1 MNLTL
6 ISDCLE
12 KAVELSPEEEALV
25 YGNRSISY
33 QEFLANA
40 QQIAKAFLELGI
52 KKGDRIAVLMPN
64 CPEYLYTY
72 MASSLVGG
80 MMVGINPAYKGPE
93 IAFILNNSLPKAL
106 VMIDKHRDIDF
117 QKLIRE
123 YIFPGVIPHI
133 IIHNTQQS
141 KKFII
146 RKALSFDNLLSQ
158 ESTTED
164 EELLER
170 KKILSGDDAAL
181 VIYTSGTTGKPKGA
195 VLTHKNILTSI
206 GVEVREWDIS
216 SRDRLLLHL
225 HMSHIG
231 GAAELSVAGLMGRST
246 LIIMDHFNPVDA
258 LRLIEK
264 EKITF
269 LGQVPAMFALM
280 FNVSDFDSYDLSSIR
295 TCAVAGAPTPA
306 EVMKKMYTIGD
317 GVVRT
322 GYGLAETA
330 GLVTYTSRDDSPET
344 VMNTV
349 GRPAPEF
356 QVKIV
361 DDERNELPLGESGE
375 IAIKGDCVLSEYYE
389 LPAET
394 EKVMDEKG
402 WFYTGDIGFLD
413 EDGYLRLRGRKKDMI
428 ITGGYT
434 VFPQEIEDKLIKHP
448 NIQLAAVCGVPDPVL
463 GETGRAYI
471 VPQEGNTFKQKEI
484 IAYLEQNLAE
494 FKIPRQFVFRQ
505 SLPLTT
511 TGKVEKRIL
520 QEEIANEG

>member
-1 MNLTL
+1 MNFNL

-12 KAVELSPEEEALV
+12 KAFKLSPEKEALV
-25 YGNRSISY
+25 HGDKRINY
-33 QEFLANA
+33 QEFWENA
-40 QQIAKAFLELGI
+40 QQMAKAFLELGI

-72 MASSLVGG
+72 MASSMVGSV
-80 MMVGINPAYKGPE
+80 MVGINPAYKGPE
-93 IAFILNNSLPKAL
+93 IAYIINNSLPKAL
-106 VMIDKHRDIDF
+106 IMIDQHHDVNY

-133 IIHNTQQS
+133 IINNTQQS

-146 RKALSFDNLLSQ
+146 RRSLSFEKLISQ
-158 ESTTED
+158 ESTTDD
-164 EELLER
+164 EMLLER
-170 KKILSGDDAAL
+170 KKILSSDDAAL

-206 GVEVREWDIS
+206 GVEVREWEIS

-231 GAAELSVAGLMGRST
+231 GAAELSVAGLMGMST
-246 LIIMDHFNPVDA
+246 MIIMDHFNPVDA
-258 LRLIEK
+258 LQLIEK

-269 LGQVPAMFALM
+269 LGQVPAMFSMM
-280 FNVSDFDSYDLSSIR
+280 FNVSDFESYDLSSIR
-295 TCAVAGAPTPA
+295 ACAVAGAPTPV
-306 EVMKKMYTIGD
+306 EVMQKMYGIGR
-317 GVVRT
+317 GIVLT

-330 GLVTYTSRDDSPET
+330 GLVTYTSKEDPPET

-349 GRPAPEF
+349 GKPAPEF
-356 QVKIV
+356 QIKIV
-361 DDERNELPLGESGE
+361 DEEKSELPNGENGE
-375 IAIKGDCVLSEYYE
+375 VAIKGDSVLAEYYE
-389 LPAET
+389 LPEET
-394 EKVMDEKG
+394 EKSIDQEG
-402 WFYTGDIGFLD
+402 WFYTGDIGFID
-413 EDGYLRLRGRKKDMI
+413 DNNYLQLRGRKKDMI

-434 VFPQEIEDKLIKHP
+434 VFPQEIEDILMRHP
-448 NIQLAAVCGVPDPVL
+448 RIQLAAVCGVPDPVL

-484 IAYLEQNLAE
+484 IAYLEQYLAE
-494 FKIPRQFVFRQ
+494 FKIPKQFVFRQ

-511 TGKVEKRIL
+511 SGAVEKRIL